1 MGQWDTKFLSLLRS
15 LGIKVDLYKRY
26 VDDTLKVCPPINKGW
41 IFCTKTKKMI
51 FDKKVFQNDC
61 DEPAVRTAKTINLIA
76 NSIEKDIQLTFD
88 LPDFHEDRKMSV
100 LDLKVWC
107 SKYVILYTF
116 YKKEIA
122 SKFTILKRS
131 ALSETIKRNTCFME
145 AIRRILN
152 ISSNLPWSETVK
164 HLNEYS
170 YCMMISGYSKFER
183 YHTISGAIKRC
194 KMKCDVKNG
203 SRQYSFRDR

>member
-1 MGQWDTKFLSLLRS
+1 MIALAVSESVKVTMSNHYYTFGGNIHRQKEGGSIGTCIIGEISRNTMGQWDTKFLSLLRS

-51 FDKKVFQNDC
+51 FDKIVFQNDC

-88 LPDFHEDRKMSV
+88 LPDFHEDRKMPV

-107 SKYVILYTF
+107 CDSVILYTF
-116 YKKEIA
+116 
-122 SKFTILKRS
+122 
-131 ALSETIKRNTCFME
+131 C
-145 AIRRILN
+145 
-152 ISSNLPWSETVK
+152 
-164 HLNEYS
+164 
-170 YCMMISGYSKFER
+170 
-183 YHTISGAIKRC
+183 
-194 KMKCDVKNG
+194 
-203 SRQYSFRDR
+203 